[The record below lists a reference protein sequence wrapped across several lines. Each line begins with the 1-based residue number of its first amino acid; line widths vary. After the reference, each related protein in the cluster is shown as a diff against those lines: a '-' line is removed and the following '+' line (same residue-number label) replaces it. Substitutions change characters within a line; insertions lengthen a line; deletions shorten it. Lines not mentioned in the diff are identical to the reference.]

1 MGVVGGGGRWMGALF
16 VWSATPPPRCQVGAA
31 SAWQMLK
38 HIVGREEKKKR
49 NKSIPKKTR
58 TQV

>member
-1 MGVVGGGGRWMGALF
+1 MGALF

-38 HIVGREEKKKR
+38 HIVGKKKKKER
-49 NKSIPKKTR
+49 NIPKKIR
-58 TQV
+58 TQVLLR